1 MSSPAFIYKSKICR
15 GLTNF
20 STNITLQTTPTN
32 TTDTSKIKSTI
43 NTQTYNSISS
53 LNYSNYKRKLDN
65 IHSILETH
73 ASKITHIDKL
83 NNTTSKSLA
92 LTSNNKT
99 ITTPGTITTETKY
112 TSTIENINKDNLN
125 LNYIK
130 LLLNKTNI
138 IQL

>member
-20 STNITLQTTPTN
+20 SSNATIQTTPTN

-53 LNYSNYKRKLDN
+53 LNYSNYERKLDN

-73 ASKITHIDKL
+73 ASKIT
-83 NNTTSKSLA
+83 N
-92 LTSNNKT
+92 
-99 ITTPGTITTETKY
+99 
-112 TSTIENINKDNLN
+112 IEKN
-125 LNYIK
+125 
-130 LLLNKTNI
+130 
-138 IQL
+138 